1 MEARPM
7 DAMAYKILTNQQM
20 AELERNEQQSR
31 ENHLGSEHEAIAVS
45 ASDFSALEDRIIRA
59 VEVVK
64 RERQERVSAE
74 ERAALAEA
82 EMNRQ
87 IPRIQMLEREVQ
99 FFKSESDRGHQR
111 IEGLLSQLDAV
122 L

>member
-1 MEARPM
+1 MSLIFAQ
-7 DAMAYKILTNQQM
+7 LQM
-20 AELERNEQQSR
+20 AESERNEQQSR
-31 ENHLGSEHEAIAVS
+31 ENQLGSHLDSQHEAIAVS
-45 ASDFSALEDRIIRA
+45 VSDFSALEDRIIRA

-64 RERQERVSAE
+64 RERQERLSAE
-74 ERAALAEA
+74 ERASQVEA
-82 EMNRQ
+82 ELNRQ

-99 FFKSESDRGHQR
+99 FFKSESSRGHQR